1 MVDLQDLEAWASQ
14 GFAVLPCQSIV
25 DGHCSCGDP
34 SCHSPGKHP
43 RTANGVKAASSD
55 PAQLATWL
63 ERWPDANWAVA
74 TGERSGVWVLDI
86 DKHKHDGQ
94 ASLNEWLKQ
103 SHATMP
109 KTRVVA
115 TGGGGWHYYFAGD
128 EGLRSRAN
136 VLPGVDVRANGGY
149 VLLPGSNHISG
160 GTYSVARDVE
170 PRMADERLVEL
181 ARSSASNASL
191 SSGSSLLDPIP
202 EGERDDT
209 LFRMGCSLRRKLG
222 DDRPAIEALVLERA
236 RRSGFSDKEALRKVE
251 QAFQQDHTDVVPD
264 FFISEAPRVNLRGA
278 AAIRDMPRP
287 PYLIE
292 GVLPEG
298 ALFQVFGQ
306 TGSYKSFVML
316 DMLASV
322 ANGIPW
328 MGHEANAPGPVA
340 FVLGEGG
347 YDAGVRMDAWMIAHP
362 SASDLR
368 IAYSIEEQ
376 LDLMDAGGVEAI
388 IEDLEAYR
396 LANFGDQAWRL
407 IVFDTQADHMPSG
420 DEDKSRDFTVM
431 KRSIQRIAHATGAA
445 VGLVHHT
452 GWDDS
457 RERGSSRQRQALDVV
472 MQVKNQ
478 RITNI
483 KQKAGPLFDPIAFD
497 VEVFGDS
504 VIVRGITPIEAAS
517 ETMEADIETGRDVL
531 TYLVDHPGA
540 SGNNVQRDLNL
551 GRSGTWPRVRDL
563 LEELDLLKVKRDV
576 NGKVRGIEAS
586 ERGLAFYGIAPGD
599 R

>member
-1 MVDLQDLEAWASQ
+1 M
-14 GFAVLPCQSIV
+14 FPCHSIV
-25 DGHCSCGDP
+25 DGRCSCGDP
-34 SCHSPGKHP
+34 ACGSPGKHP
-43 RTANGVKAASSD
+43 RTPNGVKAATRSLETLRS
-55 PAQLATWL
+55 WL
-63 ERWPDANWAVA
+63 TQFPDANWAVA
-74 TGERSGVWVLDI
+74 TGDPSGIWVLDI

-94 ASLNEWLKQ
+94 ASLDAWLSE
-103 SHATMP
+103 SHAIMP

-115 TGGGGWHYYFAGD
+115 TGGGGWHYYFAGED
-128 EGLRSRAN
+128 GLGNRTN
-136 VLPGVDVRANGGY
+136 LLPGVDVRSTGGY
-149 VLLPGSNHISG
+149 VLLPGSNHLSG

-170 PRMADERLVEL
+170 PRMADERLVAL
-181 ARSSASNASL
+181 ARSSPPKTAI
-191 SSGSSLLDPIP
+191 SSGASLLDPIP

-209 LFRMGCSLRRKLG
+209 LFRMACSLRRKLG
-222 DDRPAIEALVLERA
+222 DDRAAVEALVLERA
-236 RRSGFSDKEALRKVE
+236 RRSGFSEKEALRKVD
-251 QAFQQDHTDVVPD
+251 QAFVQDHSDDYLDLFVSD
-264 FFISEAPRVNLRGA
+264 APRVNLRGA
-278 AAIRDMPRP
+278 DEIRTMPRP

-316 DMLASV
+316 GVLASV

-328 MGHEANAPGPVA
+328 MGHEVNAPGPVA

-347 YDAGVRMDAWMIAHP
+347 YDAGVRMDAWMLAHP
-362 SASDLR
+362 SASDAR

-376 LDLMDAGGVEAI
+376 LDLMDSGAVEVI

-396 LANFGDQAWRL
+396 LAHFPDQPWRL

-478 RITNI
+478 RVTNI
-483 KQKAGPLFDPIAFD
+483 KQKAGPVFDPIAF
-497 VEVFGDS
+497 EIEAFGDS
-504 VIVRGITPIEAAS
+504 IVVQHITPVQAAS
-517 ETMEADIETGRDVL
+517 ETMDADLEMGRDVL

-540 SGNNVQRDLNL
+540 SGNSVQRDLNL
-551 GRSGTWPRVRDL
+551 GRSGTWPRIRDL
-563 LEELDLLKVKRDV
+563 LDELGLLEVARDA
-576 NGKVRGIEAS
+576 NGKAGRIKAS
-586 ERGLAFYGIAPGD
+586 ERGLAFYGIASGE
-599 R
+599 